1 VLWSF
6 VPVAFLLPPTRA
18 REWPSPFATRSAPS
32 EAPASRRVE
41 QATGVVLIALAGRL
55 ALDSR

>member
-1 VLWSF
+1 MALAVRNAAKRAVGS
-6 VPVAFLLPPTRA
+6 TRI
-18 REWPSPFATRSAPS
+18 P
-32 EAPASRRVE
+32 RRVE

>member
-1 VLWSF
+1 MALAVRNAAKRAVGS
-6 VPVAFLLPPTRA
+6 TRIPQG
-18 REWPSPFATRSAPS
+18 R
-32 EAPASRRVE
+32 